1 MEGILA
7 LLIVLLIGVIL
18 SLVVRLHQEKAYFS
32 YKSDKLDKVEEST
45 SRQIKELEE
54 SVQYWSRVAYTDI
67 TTKLGNRD
75 YFIKKTIELL
85 EREQNTEFTLIGF
98 SIYNLTKVNQIY
110 GSAEG
115 DRLIRYVAGL
125 VKRHSSGDSVYAVVQ
140 TNLFAMLLRSQKEEE
155 IIKVVQDITRD
166 VENCSDI
173 FQVEVAFGIYR
184 ITDRREKISEMLSR
198 MVLAK
203 RAVNKSAEHNYV
215 FFDEELNSK
224 YEENRRMCAEM
235 EKALDERRFVM
246 YLQPMV
252 DLHDYKISSAE
263 ALVRWER
270 GENEVLSPYTFL
282 PIFENT
288 NLVLKLDYYMWEEA
302 CKTLRRWIDNK
313 MEPLPLMLNI
323 SPIHLTRDDFI
334 KGLSDLLK
342 RYKLQKDML
351 VLEIPERA
359 FAGAD
364 EAVHNTVKELG
375 RNGYR
380 LSIDNF
386 GGLYSPITLL
396 RDLPFSMVKLDRVFL
411 KENSKDEEGQTILR
425 YLIAMA
431 KELDLTVVTEGVET
445 LKQVNFLTEIGCD
458 IAQGYYFSKPI
469 NLRDFDKLNKK
480 MNRQGFRP
488 NEYYPTFADL
498 EEGIDIMEKMLSK
511 NS

>member
-1 MEGILA
+1 MEVELT

-18 SLVVRLHQEKAYFS
+18 ILVVRLNQEKAYFS
-32 YKSDKLDKVEEST
+32 YKSDKLEKVEET
-45 SRQIKELEE
+45 TTRKIEELEE
-54 SVQYWSRVAYTDI
+54 SVKYWSKVAYTDI
-67 TTKLGNRD
+67 TTKIGNRD
-75 YFIKKTIELL
+75 YFIKKNIELMQ
-85 EREQNTEFTLIGF
+85 REKNTKFTLIGF
-98 SIYNLTKVNQIY
+98 SIANLAKVNQIY

-125 VKRHSSGDSVYAVVQ
+125 VKERISSGGVYAVVQ
-140 TNLFAMLLRSQKEEE
+140 TNQFAILIRSQREED
-155 IIKVVQDITRD
+155 IMNVVQDITHD

-184 ITDRREKISEMLSR
+184 ITDRNEKISEMLSR

-203 RAVNKSAEHNYV
+203 RAVNKATGRNYV
-215 FFDEELNSK
+215 FFDEELNNK

-235 EKALDERRFVM
+235 ERALDAQKFVM

-252 DLHDYKISSAE
+252 DLHGYKISSAE
-263 ALVRWER
+263 ALVRWEHEEK
-270 GENEVLSPYTFL
+270 GILSPYAFL

-288 NLVLKLDYYMWEEA
+288 NLMLKLDHYMWEEA

-313 MEPLPLMLNI
+313 MEPVPLMVNI

-334 KGLSDLLK
+334 EGLSELLK

-359 FAGAD
+359 FAGGD
-364 EAVHNTVKELG
+364 RVVQSTVQELVKS
-375 RNGYR
+375 GYK

-386 GGLYSPITLL
+386 GGLYSPVNLL
-396 RDLPFSMVKLDRVFL
+396 RDLPFSMVKLDKEFL
-411 KENSKDEEGQTILR
+411 RENSRNEEGETILR

-445 LKQVNFLTEIGCD
+445 LEQVNFLTEIGCD

-469 NLRDFDKLNKK
+469 NLREFDSLNKK
-480 MNRQGFRP
+480 INRQGFRP
-488 NEYYPTFADL
+488 NEYFPTFKDL
-498 EEGIDIMEKMLSK
+498 EEGTDIMEMLLEK

>member
-1 MEGILA
+1 MEGALIL
-7 LLIVLLIGVIL
+7 LLVLLMGVIL
-18 SLVVRLHQEKAYFS
+18 ILVLRLRQEKAYFT
-32 YKSDKLDKVEEST
+32 YKSDKLELVEEST
-45 SRQIKELEE
+45 SRKIKELED
-54 SVQYWSRVAYTDI
+54 SVKYWSKVAYTDI
-67 TTKLGNRD
+67 TTKIGNRD

-85 EREQNTEFTLIGF
+85 EREKKTHFTLIGF
-98 SIYNLTKVNQIY
+98 SIANLAKVNQIY

-125 VKRHSSGDSVYAVVQ
+125 VKEQISSDGVYAVVQ
-140 TNLFAMLLRSQKEEE
+140 TNLFAILIRSQREED
-155 IIKVVQDITRD
+155 IMNVVRDITRD

-184 ITDRREKISEMLSR
+184 IADKSEKISEMLSR

-203 RAVNKSAEHNYV
+203 RAVQKGAEANYV
-215 FFDEELNSK
+215 FFDEELNNK

-235 EKALDERRFVM
+235 EKALDEQKFVM

-252 DLHDYKISSAE
+252 DLHVYKISSAE
-263 ALVRWER
+263 ALVRWEHEER
-270 GENEVLSPYTFL
+270 GVLSPYAFL

-288 NLVLKLDYYMWEEA
+288 NLMLKLDYYMWEEA

-313 MEPLPLMLNI
+313 MDPIPLMLNI

-334 KGLSDLLK
+334 EGLSGLLK

-359 FAGAD
+359 FAGGD
-364 EAVHNTVKELG
+364 RVVQNTVKDLV
-375 RNGYR
+375 RNGYKI
-380 LSIDNF
+380 SIDNF
-386 GGLYSPITLL
+386 GGLYSPVNLL
-396 RDLPFSMVKLDRVFL
+396 RDLPFTMVKLDREFL
-411 KENSKDEEGQTILR
+411 RENSRNEEGETILR

-445 LKQVNFLTEIGCD
+445 LAQVNFLTEIGCD

-469 NLRDFDKLNKK
+469 NLREFDSLNKK
-480 MNRQGFRP
+480 INRQGFRP
-488 NEYYPTFADL
+488 NEYFPTFKDL
-498 EEGIDIMEKMLSK
+498 EEGKDIMEMLLKK